1 MELFAKAV
9 TAFNSYL
16 LLWKNSII
24 DVWQNPKGDAM
35 YPYGKKNVD
44 LIFFLTFLLSLLPFL
59 SCLCSLKVFLSCL
72 CSLKVFFVMS
82 LLTKGFFVMSLPL
95 KVFLSCLCSLKGF
108 FVMSLLTKVFFV
120 MSLLTKGFLMFQGI
134 KREHWKENQNFLVL
148 FGLER
153 KDHLTCYCLCLP
165 SLHPLKKSEN
175 HRFAEVFKGYKEVT
189 PSSNGSKCLK
199 ESKIIFKLFIFASF
213 GYLQDQVRHLHEIC

>member
-1 MELFAKAV
+1 
-9 TAFNSYL
+9 
-16 LLWKNSII
+16 
-24 DVWQNPKGDAM
+24 M

-72 CSLKVFFVMS
+72 CSL
-82 LLTKGFFVMSLPL
+82 
-95 KVFLSCLCSLKGF
+95 
-108 FVMSLLTKVFFV
+108 KVFFV

-175 HRFAEVFKGYKEVT
+175 HRFTEVFKGYKEVT